1 MLWDCIFGE
10 TQLQVAKGSIGLHAS
25 TLACFSIASQ
35 NNASLKQVTEE
46 GSCELSHKIRQQM
59 HDITPSQ
66 MQHHL
71 SQVDAWLQTVQDLSQ
86 REEACKKAKS
96 AQWSIGRKLEW
107 DLANGH
113 HFTVDELKE
122 IKAAYKDLVGAK
134 DTGLSF
140 VQLTVLLDRLPC
152 PPPPEF
158 TARVFQVYDTD
169 TSRRI
174 DLKQLVCCMS
184 CLYRGSYQ
192 ERLRLCF
199 DVFDRDRSGFLS
211 LPEVEGMAE
220 CIAQMSE
227 SGSVNLKSAWY
238 KRMMEMDT
246 NEDGQV
252 SFEEFYA
259 GAYDDKDLRKA
270 IGFGLPTIDS
280 SDGDKPSAD
289 VSLSASDNGRLT
301 DVTSASSSFG
311 HRKSSGTPVSEIF
324 GTPQTSQKSVGS
336 TRLHLDQNAEC
347 CACIAM

>member
-1 MLWDCIFGE
+1 MNFICSFLLGMSDDEPQAFWVLCGLFEDILPRDFLSRDAAAMNGFKVAQDMASGLLKDMWALGEPADGVDMLMLLLAPHWFQQLWVDELPVEVTLMLWDCIFGE

-211 LPEVEGMAE
+211 LPEWRVW
-220 CIAQMSE
+220 Q
-227 SGSVNLKSAWY
+227 SA
-238 KRMMEMDT
+238 
-246 NEDGQV
+246 
-252 SFEEFYA
+252 
-259 GAYDDKDLRKA
+259 
-270 IGFGLPTIDS
+270 
-280 SDGDKPSAD
+280 
-289 VSLSASDNGRLT
+289 
-301 DVTSASSSFG
+301 
-311 HRKSSGTPVSEIF
+311 
-324 GTPQTSQKSVGS
+324 
-336 TRLHLDQNAEC
+336 
-347 CACIAM
+347 